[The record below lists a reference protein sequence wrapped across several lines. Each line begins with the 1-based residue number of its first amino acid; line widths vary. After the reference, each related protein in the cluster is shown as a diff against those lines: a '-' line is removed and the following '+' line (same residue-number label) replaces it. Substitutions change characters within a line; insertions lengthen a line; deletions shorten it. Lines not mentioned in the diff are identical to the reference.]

1 MTVAD
6 KPHDDSRDIKGRFL
20 KGAKRPGAGRP
31 VGSRH
36 KLEEL
41 FVADLCESWRKNGAA
56 VLEILAQKEPGT
68 YAKVAASILPK
79 HSHHTVERLELKSDA
94 ELAAIIQAGLG
105 DRSATLVLP
114 KTDTQDTKH

>member
-1 MTVAD
+1 MAD
-6 KPHDDSRDIKGRFL
+6 SVTNKPLRDGKGRFL
-20 KGAKRPGAGRP
+20 TGHKAAGPGRP

-41 FVADLCESWRKNGAA
+41 FVADLCASWAKNGAG

-79 HSHHTVERLELKSDA
+79 HSHHTHERLELKSDA
-94 ELAAIIQAGLG
+94 ELAAIIAAGLESRKPS
-105 DRSATLVLP
+105 DSKVT
-114 KTDTQDTKH
+114 H